1 MHWGDMQS
9 VLQIT
14 VGLNVAYFSFR
25 EIRAPAFVR
34 YAKEFESVEREVS
47 ETKSLE
53 STIARSLERWRRR
66 RAFARLQKCSLCGR
80 RDWDRE
86 STRVFCHPPN
96 HRVHARQ
103 FRSQSRSLQPSFV
116 HSEPGGAAPT
126 IKRNAAK
133 EPLISGRHPDM
144 TTPSEVSYSNRQ
156 HVGNDSCRGPAIPFS
171 SRNTVAQGW
180 NK

>member
-1 MHWGDMQS
+1 
-9 VLQIT
+9 
-14 VGLNVAYFSFR
+14 
-25 EIRAPAFVR
+25 VR